1 MLLSDNNSKIWH
13 ILVLLTLLLPM
24 AKFEGCS
31 SSPKENAK
39 QASSPEMAREETNQ
53 ADASSKADTYSR
65 ADTSGATYQLTVF
78 QNVPSSLKG
87 IFEKSDNTLTG
98 LGILVA
104 TVLLN
109 FPIITFLM
117 AVILLITGLFQ
128 KFFPREGHTKSK
140 LWRRPGFL
148 LETVALVLLL
158 PAILTD
164 INVIQPMLVSEQV
177 ANTSILIKWLFGY
190 WVLVGAAAFLLLY
203 DYLNFRNLRG

>member
-39 QASSPEMAREETNQ
+39 QASSPEMTREETNQ
-53 ADASSKADTYSR
+53 ADASSK

-109 FPIITFLM
+109 FPIISFLM

-164 INVIQPMLVSEQV
+164 TNVIQPMLVSEQV

>member
-53 ADASSKADTYSR
+53 ADASSKADTSE
-65 ADTSGATYQLTVF
+65 ATYRLTVF
-78 QNVPSSLKG
+78 QNIPSSLKG